1 VKKIP
6 ETGPPH
12 IMDINN
18 LITEDDII
26 KAMWLQLAE
35 YGVFIDNIDD
45 EGNVYFTVPKKSD
58 YMIKAQQFIPGVGV
72 SAGAT
77 DMEMSGEFLRA
88 FANGFF
94 ENYGL
99 IPHGGI
105 RDNDWSQLA
114 GQVRVQQEKMDIDKG
129 GPQLLRL

>member
-1 VKKIP
+1 MKKIP
-6 ETGPPH
+6 ETSPPQQ
-12 IMDINN
+12 MDITN
-18 LITEDDII
+18 LITEEDII

-58 YMIKAQQFIPGVGV
+58 YMIKAQQFVPGVEI
-72 SAGAT
+72 SAGPT
-77 DMEMSGEFLRA
+77 DVEMSGEMLIA